1 MSAKRRHPAAP
12 VGPWEV
18 LNTKVVYS
26 APPWVRLAMDQV
38 RLPDG
43 RVVDGYHQVTLP
55 EFVIVVAH
63 TPDGRVLIERLYK
76 HGVGEVTLTLP
87 AGMREEGEDPLVCAR
102 RELLEETGYA
112 SDDWLALGQFVE
124 NGTYGCGT
132 AHMFLARNAQ
142 RITDPKT
149 GDLEAMEI
157 LLMTRCEVAEAV
169 RTGRIV
175 VLSTVAAFA
184 IATNPLLI
192 PA

>member
-1 MSAKRRHPAAP
+1 MSARRRHPAAP

-43 RVVDGYHQVTLP
+43 RVVDGYHQVALP
-55 EFVIVVAH
+55 EFVIIVAH
-63 TPDGRVLIERLYK
+63 TPDGRVIVERLYK

-87 AGMREEGEDPLVCAR
+87 GGMREEGKDPLVCAR

-112 SDDWLALGQFVE
+112 SDDWRALGQFVE

-132 AHMFLARNAQ
+132 AHVFLARNAV
-142 RITDPKT
+142 RIGDPAAS
-149 GDLEAMEI
+149 DLEEI
-157 LLMTRCEVAEAV
+157 EMLLMTPRDVADAV
-169 RTGRIV
+169 RSGRIV
-175 VLSTVAAFA
+175 VLSSVAAFA
-184 IATNPLLI
+184 LATNPLF
-192 PA
+192 